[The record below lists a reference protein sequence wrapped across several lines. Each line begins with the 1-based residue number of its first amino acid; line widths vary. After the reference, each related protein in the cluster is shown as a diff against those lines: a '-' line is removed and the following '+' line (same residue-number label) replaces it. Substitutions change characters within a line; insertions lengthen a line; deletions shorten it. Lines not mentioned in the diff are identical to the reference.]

1 MRIVAAFV
9 ERKRSENETKPKT
22 KRKMSDAKE
31 SKVAC
36 LLVSL
41 GPEPT
46 KAATAQ
52 NGVNKTAM
60 APERKLAPHKKKGKL
75 QTALESGCRVP
86 INMYVCALHV

>member
-1 MRIVAAFV
+1 MRLVAAFV
-9 ERKRSENETKPKT
+9 ERKRSENETKTKT

-60 APERKLAPHKKKGKL
+60 APCKKRKSNGNWLHTKKMKENSKL
-75 QTALESGCRVP
+75 P
-86 INMYVCALHV
+86 